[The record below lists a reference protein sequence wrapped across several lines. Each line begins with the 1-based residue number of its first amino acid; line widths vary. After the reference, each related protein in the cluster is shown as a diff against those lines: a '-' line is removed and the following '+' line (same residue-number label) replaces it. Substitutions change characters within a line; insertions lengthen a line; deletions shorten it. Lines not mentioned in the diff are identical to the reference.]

1 MQAWAVH
8 SPSILWAV
16 ALTGV
21 VLGVLGCSFGLWTWQ
36 RQQSL
41 QRRLVR
47 LQELAASEQ
56 ERQTKRAK
64 LHAALEQH
72 VEISWTLVIQ
82 NEGPATASGIT
93 LSLNGVPLDQ
103 SPLID
108 PRTCGEADTE
118 SLAGN
123 RQLRL
128 PLVVRER
135 PEDLVVEVTW
145 SDASGDLGFSKRNF
159 AA

>member
-8 SPSILWAV
+8 PPSILWAV
-16 ALTGV
+16 ALSGV
-21 VLGVLGCSFGLWTWQ
+21 VLGVLGCSFGLWTWR

-47 LQELAASEQ
+47 LQELAASER

-72 VEISWTLVIQ
+72 VEITWTLVIQ

-93 LSLNGVPLDQ
+93 LSINGVPLDQ

-108 PRTCGEADTE
+108 PRICGEADTE

-123 RQLRL
+123 QQLRL

-145 SDASGDLGFSKRNF
+145 SDASGDLGFSKRTF
-159 AA
+159 GA